1 MFRAVD
7 IDSIQK
13 DHNYVKRLQLS
24 VENLNSKLSRLKEQF
39 SKLKSENAGLKAS
52 NDNHIFI
59 NEKLDK
65 ALKKLMQK
73 RATTAV
79 SAVESQPASEQ
90 QSKGSL
96 LAGETGAGGDQL
108 LPQQRLDTSVKV
120 TLETPRVTKQLSI
133 EELRPF
139 KIDLKDQSSFE
150 FDIEVSEIKQMERN
164 EERLP
169 T

>member
-73 RATTAV
+73 RATTTV
-79 SAVESQPASEQ
+79 SAVESQPAS
-90 QSKGSL
+90 
-96 LAGETGAGGDQL
+96 
-108 LPQQRLDTSVKV
+108 
-120 TLETPRVTKQLSI
+120 
-133 EELRPF
+133 
-139 KIDLKDQSSFE
+139 
-150 FDIEVSEIKQMERN
+150 
-164 EERLP
+164 
-169 T
+169 